1 MTEDGGQRMEDR
13 GWRTE
18 DGGQRMEENGGQSME
33 MMVEEDGGDWRTEDG
48 GWSSSRWRL
57 LGT

>member
-1 MTEDGGQRMEDR
+1 
-13 GWRTE
+13 
-18 DGGQRMEENGGQSME
+18 MEENGGQSME